1 MKHQVTLFAMA
12 VLLAFIA
19 GQSHCAYAQVFDRMY
34 AKSLIL
40 GGGPSGIDLTHTL
53 TISAGTLTSN
63 EPLTLPVNN
72 AMGVL
77 NNNGSGVLSWSP
89 ITVSS
94 FDVGAGNSFLITSS
108 VPSVSFQA
116 FTIDGTTLT
125 GNGLPTATN
134 GTPLVINLAN
144 ANTWTAAQNM
154 QQNSIG
160 STSTDALILSNT
172 TSAVS
177 GTQEYSPRLHLIGEG
192 WKTNSTAGSEE
203 IDWIAQTVPV
213 QGTANPT
220 SYLDFEDGIANA
232 GYASDLDV
240 FSSGGA
246 TIGVSSPADPTTG
259 VLNFGTGIQINGKA
273 VTGTILEGNG
283 TVFTA
288 STALFPSAGSSQNI
302 LRSNGT
308 SFVSSAVNT
317 GQFTPSNPHNTT
329 STSAVMMGLGTTAT
343 ITPNGSGL
351 LLIIVSG
358 DILNTSG
365 TVPNSSNLQIRYGTG
380 TAPTNTNGTTAATGS
395 TLGNQLTQQSFNTVN
410 QVAFSLTGITP
421 AQTVGT
427 SVWIDV
433 SVQNVSGTGPVT
445 LSNISISVV
454 EL

>member
-246 TIGVSSPADPTTG
+246 TIRGFIAC
-259 VLNFGTGIQINGKA
+259 
-273 VTGTILEGNG
+273 
-283 TVFTA
+283 
-288 STALFPSAGSSQNI
+288 
-302 LRSNGT
+302 RS
-308 SFVSSAVNT
+308 
-317 GQFTPSNPHNTT
+317 H
-329 STSAVMMGLGTTAT
+329 
-343 ITPNGSGL
+343 NGSAQL
-351 LLIIVSG
+351 WHRHPDQWQSG
-358 DILNTSG
+358 NRDDLGGQWDGFYCFNGALSERR
-365 TVPNSSNLQIRYGTG
+365 LQPKY
-380 TAPTNTNGTTAATGS
+380 PP
-395 TLGNQLTQQSFNTVN
+395 FE
-410 QVAFSLTGITP
+410 
-421 AQTVGT
+421 
-427 SVWIDV
+427 WD
-433 SVQNVSGTGPVT
+433 
-445 LSNISISVV
+445 
-454 EL
+454 ELCIFCGEHGAIYAIESA